1 VEQEPAHRVRC
12 HREGEDGELCPSAG
26 RASRE
31 PEDPQA
37 GDQEREAGERVDRLR
52 QRAVAEPL
60 AVGAGEPG
68 YGREDALERQPTFFS
83 GA

>member
-1 VEQEPAHRVRC
+1 VEQEPAHRVRR
-12 HREGEDGELCPSAG
+12 HREAEDSELCPPPG
-26 RASRE
+26 RTARE

-52 QRAVAEPL
+52 QRAVTEPL
-60 AVGAGEPG
+60 AVGAREPG